1 MAYKGIYKPTHPE
14 KYIGDV
20 NNIIW
25 RSTWEKTFLSY
36 CDLNES
42 ILEYSSEE
50 ISIPYFDPTTNRMRR
65 YFPDVYIKVKDIDGK
80 IKKYLIEIKPK
91 RQTVPPQKPQ
101 RQSKKYLNEVYMY
114 AKNEAKWK
122 AAKEFC
128 KDNGWEFKI
137 ITENELGIR

>member
-114 AKNEAKWK
+114 VKNEAKWK